1 MGLAVPKVDI
11 VLVRPKKADNIG
23 SVARL
28 IVNFDFDT
36 LILVGPQVSIDDERA
51 RVTARHAK
59 DVLDN
64 AVIVENLL
72 DAVKDSNLI
81 IGTTARTGGD
91 YNLKRV
97 AIPPEN
103 LKLPNH
109 LERIALVFGPEDN
122 GLNNDEINSCDL
134 IITLPAAEEWPV
146 LNLSHAAAILMYFIS
161 QQVLE
166 IEDTK
171 HRPSLPVEREILLK
185 EFSQLV
191 QNSGFQKAKQA
202 IQAFKNIMGRGYVT
216 GRETHTLIGAMKAI
230 QEPKKENEDPLD

>member
-1 MGLAVPKVDI
+1 VGLTVPKVDI
-11 VLVRPKKADNIG
+11 VLVRPKKADNLG

-28 IVNFDFDT
+28 MANFDFDR
-36 LILVGPQVSIDDERA
+36 LILANPQVRTDDERA

-64 AVIVENLL
+64 AIIVDNLA
-72 DAVKDSNLI
+72 DAVKDSNFV

-109 LERIALVFGPEDN
+109 LEKIALVFGPEDN
-122 GLNNDEINSCDL
+122 GLNNAEINACDL
-134 IITLPAAEEWPV
+134 VITLPAAEPWPV

-166 IEDTK
+166 IEETK
-171 HRPSLPVEREILLK
+171 HRPSLPVEREILLR

-191 QNSGFQKAKQA
+191 QNSGFQKSKQA
-202 IQAFKNIMGRGYVT
+202 IQAFKNVMGRGYVT

-230 QEPKKENEDPLD
+230 QETKNENDDPLD